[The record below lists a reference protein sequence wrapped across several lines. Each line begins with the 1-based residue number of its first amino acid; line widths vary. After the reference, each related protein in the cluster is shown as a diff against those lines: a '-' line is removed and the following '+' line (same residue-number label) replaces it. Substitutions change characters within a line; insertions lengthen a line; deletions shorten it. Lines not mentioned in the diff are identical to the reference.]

1 MKFSLQQIAHLIG
14 GDLRGDGN
22 ILVHDFA
29 KIEEGKPGCI
39 SFLGNPKYENYIY
52 STSSSAVIV
61 SKNFEPRKEITTNLI
76 AVEDPYLAIGNLMS
90 EYQKLTKNQKTGRED
105 FSVIKETAKVSENC
119 FLGSFSYVSEGS
131 IVEENAQIFP
141 QVFIGKNVK
150 IGKNTIIYSGVKIY
164 DGTEIGDHCVIHSGA
179 VVGSDGFGFAPD
191 ANGVYQDIPQLGK
204 VIIGNH
210 VSIGANTTID
220 RATMGATL
228 IGNGVKLDNLVQIG
242 HNVEIGD
249 NTVIASQ
256 SGVAGSTKIGKSCLI
271 AGQVGFVG
279 HITIADGTKIGA
291 QSGVSKSIT
300 KPNMSFSGRPLLPI
314 NDYLKQQV
322 ALRKITVNDNKK

>member
-1 MKFSLQQIAHLIG
+1 MKFSLKQIAHLVG
-14 GDLRGDGN
+14 GDLRGDGE

-90 EYQKLTKNQKTGRED
+90 EYQKLTKNQQMGREE
-105 FSVIKETAKVSENC
+105 FSVVKESAKVAENAYI
-119 FLGSFSYVSEGS
+119 GSFAYISEGVV
-131 IVEENAQIFP
+131 IKENAQIFP
-141 QVFIGKNVK
+141 HVFLGKNVK
-150 IGKNTIIYSGVKIY
+150 IGKNTIIYSGAKIY
-164 DGTEIGDHCVIHSGA
+164 DGIEIGDHCVIHAGA
-179 VVGSDGFGFAPD
+179 VIGSDGFGFAPD

-271 AGQVGFVG
+271 AGQVGLVG
-279 HITIADGTKIGA
+279 HISIADGTKIGA

-300 KPNMSFSGRPLLPI
+300 TPGQSFSGRPLLPI
-314 NDYLKQQV
+314 NEYLKQQV
-322 ALRKITVNDNKK
+322 TLKKIFENINKK